1 MSALSIQVPF
11 PVFQDRDGQPLDNGY
26 VWIGQPN
33 LNPQI
38 NPVVVYFDEAL
49 TIQAAQPLRTINGYI
64 SNSGTPAQ
72 VYVDGVDFSILVQD
86 SKGTMVYNFPE
97 ATGIGAQA
105 SGVAFTGFKGQVGTV
120 QSLAGNTG
128 SDWIGF
134 TQAGTGADP
143 ISSQDKMRQIV
154 SVDDFGAV
162 GDGVT
167 DDTAAI
173 QTAIN
178 YVQAQNSEQ
187 IELHFGAKSYRVVGT
202 LFVTG
207 SVRFVGQGF
216 FDFDNAR
223 PITKPQKGTWLIHA
237 STTGALVSFTGNL
250 GKSSGLFDIAIF
262 QEGHATPGPG
272 WTPAVRD
279 WVIRNESTVGTL
291 YLNRVHFHN
300 VYRGVLTDFAVRPQY
315 ENITG
320 QFFYRGFYFD
330 RIYDIGKFDGLHAW
344 TYWSEADSVL
354 QWQQANCVE
363 ITLYR
368 VDGLW
373 MDRIF
378 TFAVAV
384 SLFVTVSTYGGS
396 AKVIMI
402 DSMYSDFCGRAVVVD
417 SSSNAHLQ
425 ISNLFHLGQAW
436 PPTSPATALPGSAV
450 IDISSG
456 SNHLVQVSNIYSVLS
471 ETHAVRVDG
480 TFNTLWIG
488 SGIFESYSRGSAG
501 NGAIDVAAT
510 NIVRFSSV
518 PLLNPYAGGAATIV
532 NGTPGGTI
540 FEPTRQVVT
549 QANVNY
555 PVTAGNVTG
564 QLVSYTAE
572 GDATAGV
579 AVVAKSTGTVNIGT
593 GTNLLGFYNA
603 AATARQTGVP
613 VTIAAVHQA
622 LVNLGLITA

>member
-26 VWIGQPN
+26 VWIGEPN
-33 LNPQI
+33 LNPQT
-38 NPVVVYFDEAL
+38 NPVVVYFDEGL

-120 QSLAGNTG
+120 QNLAGNTG

-143 ISSQDKMRQIV
+143 ISAQDKMRQIV
-154 SVDDFGAV
+154 HVADFGAV

-167 DDTAAI
+167 DDTTAI

-178 YVQAQNSEQ
+178 YVQAASSGQ
-187 IELHFGAKSYRVVGT
+187 IELHFEAKRYRIVGT
-202 LFVTG
+202 LAITG
-207 SVRFVGQGF
+207 MVRLVGQGA
-216 FDFDNAR
+216 FDLDNAR
-223 PITKPQKGTWLIHA
+223 PITIPGKGTWLIHA
-237 STTGALVSFTGNL
+237 NTSGPMVQVTGNL
-250 GKSSGLFDIAIF
+250 NKGAGLFDIAIF
-262 QEGHATPGPG
+262 QEGHTAPAPG
-272 WTPAVRD
+272 WLPAVRD
-279 WVIRNESTVGTL
+279 WVIRVENTQGTL
-291 YLNRVHFHN
+291 FLNRVHFHG
-300 VYRGVLTDFAVRPQY
+300 VYQGVLTDYAVRPQY

-320 QFFYRGFYFD
+320 QFFYRGFFFD

-344 TYWSEADSVL
+344 TYWSEANSVL

-363 ITLYR
+363 ITLFR

-378 TFAVAV
+378 TFGVAV
-384 SLFVTVSTYGGS
+384 SLFLTTGTYGPP
-396 AKVIMI
+396 KVIEVG
-402 DSMYSDFCGRAVVVD
+402 SLYSDFCGRAIVVD
-417 SSSNAHLQ
+417 SAEPAHIQ
-425 ISNLFHLGQAW
+425 VANVFHLGQAW
-436 PPTSPATALPGSAV
+436 PPATPANVLPGAALV
-450 IDISSG
+450 DVVLG
-456 SNHLVQVSNIYSVLS
+456 SNHLVQIGNFYDTLAD
-471 ETHAVRVDG
+471 THAVRVNG
-480 TFNTLWIG
+480 TFNTVWIA
-488 SGIFESYSRGSAG
+488 SGVFQQYSHGAAG
-501 NGAIDVAAT
+501 QGAATVAAT
-510 NIVRFSSV
+510 NTLRFAAV
-518 PLLNPYAGGAATIV
+518 PLLNPTAGGVTSLF
-532 NGTPGGTI
+532 NGTPGGTA

-549 QANVNY
+549 TENVNY
-555 PVTAGNVTG
+555 PVTAGNVSG
-564 QLVSYTAE
+564 QLAAYTAE
-572 GDATAGV
+572 GEATSGV
-579 AVVAKSTGTVNIGT
+579 ALVAKSTGTVNVGAP
-593 GTNLLGFYNA
+593 TNLLGFYSA

-622 LVNLGLITA
+622 LVNLGLIAP